1 VRYEFRKTI
10 VDCVANNRQALP
22 YVMMMAALYLHL
34 RPFSHHVIA
43 QVQGQIDNLANAS
56 FEPHAASLLTPE
68 AIVAS

>member
-1 VRYEFRKTI
+1 VRYEFWKTV

-34 RPFSHHVIA
+34 GPFSHHVIA
-43 QVQGQIDNLANAS
+43 QVQRQVDNLANAS
-56 FEPHAASLLTPE
+56 FGPHSASQPTPV